1 MFRRKTLIQE
11 QFEQFE
17 QFGLEKAPYIFYP
30 AVVVAIGA
38 LSDILEGRDN
48 PAWASV
54 TGLLVFCAC
63 YLFSVWTAF
72 SDRCG
77 RVLVLLPA
85 LALTVLTVVLSLR
98 FGEGML
104 WLFSLLAVVW
114 SILAGRRLLLRP
126 TLAVVLT
133 TVLGGVTAAIAGNEM
148 GESFGII
155 YATQLSGIA
164 AATIV
169 RLFSTVMELREAQ
182 EELAHSAV
190 AEERLRFARDLHD
203 LLGHSI
209 SLIVVKAEAV
219 RRFADLDPETVRRHA
234 GDIESVGRTSLEE
247 IREAVSGYRE
257 RSLKAEL
264 KSAQLA
270 LRDAGTAAA
279 IRQDG
284 PPLPADAD
292 ALLGWVVRE
301 GVTNVIRHSEAR
313 SCEIEVA
320 HGSGAVELKISD
332 DGGDAA
338 AGAGKMR
345 ESGIPG
351 QGLLGLAER
360 LSAAGGALNAAHMPG
375 GGYRLLATLPVVRRS
390 AEKMGTQ

>member
-1 MFRRKTLIQE
+1 MFRGKALIYE
-11 QFEQFE
+11 QL
-17 QFGLEKAPYIFYP
+17 GLEKASYIFYP
-30 AVVVAIGA
+30 AVVVAAGA
-38 LSDILEGRDN
+38 LSDILGGRDT
-48 PAWASV
+48 PAWQAAA
-54 TGLLVFCAC
+54 GLLAFCGC
-63 YLFSVWTAF
+63 YLFAIWTAF

-77 RVLVLLPA
+77 RVLVLAPA
-85 LALTVLTVVLSLR
+85 LVLTVLTVGLSLR

-114 SILAGRRLLLRP
+114 SVLASWRHLLRA
-126 TLAVVLT
+126 TLAVVLV
-133 TVLGGVTAAIAGNEM
+133 TVLASATAGFCEHEAGEIIGIA
-148 GESFGII
+148 

-164 AATIV
+164 AVTIV

-219 RRFADLDPETVRRHA
+219 RRFADHDPETVKRHA

-257 RSLKAEL
+257 RALKAEL
-264 KSAQLA
+264 KGAELA
-270 LRDAGTAAA
+270 LADAGVTAR

-284 PPLPADAD
+284 PPLPAGAE

-313 SCEIEVA
+313 SCEIVVA
-320 HGSGAVELKISD
+320 HGSEAVELRISN
-332 DGGDAA
+332 DGVAAPSEA
-338 AGAGKMR
+338 AGKRG
-345 ESGIPG
+345 GTPG
-351 QGLLGLAER
+351 HGLLGLAER
-360 LSAAGGALNAAHMPG
+360 LSAAGGALDAAHVPG
-375 GGYRLLATLPVVRRS
+375 GGFRLVAKLPVDRKSEVRV
-390 AEKMGTQ
+390 GTQ